1 MQSNSH
7 ARYIDYMGCMGNA
20 FQWRGFTRKG
30 ALEEIPVVSSA

>member
-7 ARYIDYMGCMGNA
+7 ARYIDYMGNA
-20 FQWRGFTRKG
+20 FQWWGFTRKG